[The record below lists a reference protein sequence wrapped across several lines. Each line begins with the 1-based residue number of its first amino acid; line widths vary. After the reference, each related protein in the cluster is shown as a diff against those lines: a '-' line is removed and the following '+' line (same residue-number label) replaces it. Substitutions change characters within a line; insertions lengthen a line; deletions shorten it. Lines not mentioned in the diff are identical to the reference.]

1 MNATELTLLQQP
13 GTATAPPPSADH
25 LRAVKKVKFLSWLS
39 LVWMGAEGTIAVIA
53 GILAGSIALVG
64 FGIDSAIEGFAS
76 GIIIWRF
83 TGARMQSHAA
93 EERAQR
99 LVAIQFFLLA
109 PYVAI
114 EATHKLVSGEHPS
127 TSWLGMALTASSV
140 IGMPLLG
147 VAKVRLAHQLGSAA
161 TKGEG
166 NQNLL
171 CAYLAGAVLLG
182 LAANAAFGLWWL
194 DPAAALVIAGVAV
207 REGLETWRGEGL
219 LRGSRTSPGWHGLY
233 RRLLRFARQHAR
245 PLRSL
250 A

>member
-1 MNATELTLLQQP
+1 MSATELRVP
-13 GTATAPPPSADH
+13 PHPATPAPPAPAPEF
-25 LRAVKKVKFLSWLS
+25 LRAVRRVKLLSWLS
-39 LVWMGAEGTIAVIA
+39 LAWMGAEGTIAILA

-76 GIIIWRF
+76 AIIVWRF
-83 TGARMQSHAA
+83 TGARVHSHAA
-93 EERAQR
+93 EERAQK

-114 EATHKLVSGEHPS
+114 EAVHHLVTGERPS
-127 TSWLGMALTASSV
+127 ISWVGMALTASSV

-147 VAKVRLAHQLGSAA
+147 AAKVRLAHQLGSAA

-171 CAYLAGAVLLG
+171 CAYLAAAVLVG

-194 DPAAALVIAGVAV
+194 DPVAALVIAAVAV
-207 REGLETWRGEGL
+207 REGLETWRGEGCC
-219 LRGSRTSPGWHGLY
+219 GSS
-233 RRLLRFARQHAR
+233 
-245 PLRSL
+245 SC
-250 A
+250 